1 MERSNLRWALILA
14 LPILLTPHAARA
26 GAVATFVV
34 DMSGSTVSG
43 ATRGTILGIGTATLS
58 SDGTLTMLLTT
69 KAVTGW
75 TESVQDSTT
84 VIRGVLVANVLTTA
98 AGRTRVTSC
107 TRTGGFF
114 DACSHVALNVAQR
127 FDPDGLARPITFRL
141 EPGGVTRFEAHQ
153 TRALGAVVH
162 YVFHLTALT
171 ALPAPEPSLSLP
183 SVASSAASD
192 CALR

>member
-1 MERSNLRWALILA
+1 MRRWHLRWALA
-14 LPILLTPHAARA
+14 LPILLASHAARA
-26 GAVATFVV
+26 DTIATFAV

-84 VIRGVLVANVLTTA
+84 VVQGSLVDDVLSA
-98 AGRTRVTSC
+98 ATGRTRVTSC

-114 DACSHVALNVAQR
+114 DACSHVDLNVAR
-127 FDPDGLARPITFRL
+127 RLDADGLSRRITFRL
-141 EPGGVTRFEAHQ
+141 QPGQVTRFEAHQ
-153 TRALGAVVH
+153 TRALGAVIH
-162 YVFHLTALT
+162 YVFHLT
-171 ALPAPEPSLSLP
+171 ALPAPEPSTPVP
-183 SVASSAASD
+183 SVASRAGSD
-192 CALR
+192 GVLP